1 MEGTSTVEGVSP
13 SEGAAVVQ
21 PTLAADLKELTR
33 ARLNLMVVLTCAIGF
48 VLAVQGPFPV
58 LLFLHAVVGT
68 ALIAAGSSVLNQVL
82 ERDVDALMKRTADRP
97 IPSGRMSPDRALAIG
112 VLLSV
117 VGLLQLTFWVNPL
130 TAFLG
135 AVTLVGY
142 LFVYTPMKRRTS
154 LATVVGAI
162 PGAIPPVMGWAAL
175 RGRIDAEAG
184 ALFGILFL
192 WQLPHFLAIAW
203 AYREDYK
210 RGGLPMLPVVDPQGR
225 ATARQ
230 MILYCSVLLPVSLL
244 PTVLG
249 MNGLLYFFCAIP
261 LGFVYLAY
269 SLVFQRLRTDR
280 AAIRLMLASVVYLP
294 ALLTAMML
302 DRVFS

>member
-1 MEGTSTVEGVSP
+1 MEGTSTVEGVSR
-13 SEGAAVVQ
+13 SERAVVSQ
-21 PTLAADLKELTR
+21 PTLSADLKELTR
-33 ARLNLMVVLTCAIGF
+33 ARLNLMVVLTSAIGF

-58 LLFLHAVVGT
+58 WLFLHAVVGT
-68 ALIAAGSSVLNQVL
+68 ALVAAGSSALNQVL
-82 ERDVDALMKRTADRP
+82 ERDTDALMKRTANRP
-97 IPSGRMSPDRALAIG
+97 IPSGRMSPDQGLAIG

-117 VGLLQLTFWVNPL
+117 VGLAQLTFWVNPL
-130 TAFLG
+130 TALLG
-135 AVTLVGY
+135 AVTLAGY
-142 LFVYTPMKRRTS
+142 LFLYTPMKRWTS
-154 LATVVGAI
+154 LATVVGAV
-162 PGAIPPVMGWAAL
+162 PGAIPPVMGWTAL
-175 RGRIDAEAG
+175 RGRIDAEAW

-203 AYREDYK
+203 VYRADYE
-210 RGGLPMLPVVDPQGR
+210 RGGLPMLPVVDPKGH

-249 MNGLLYFFCAIP
+249 MNGLLYFAFAVL

-269 SLVFQRLRTDR
+269 SFVFLREKSNR
-280 AAIRLMLASVVYLP
+280 AAMRLMLASVVYLP

-302 DRVFS
+302 DRLLS

>member
-1 MEGTSTVEGVSP
+1 MEGTSTVEGVSR
-13 SEGAAVVQ
+13 SQRAVRQ

-33 ARLNLMVVLTCAIGF
+33 ARLNLMVVLTAAIGF

-58 LLFLHAVVGT
+58 LLFLHAVIGT
-68 ALIAAGSSVLNQVL
+68 ALVAAGSSALNQVL
-82 ERDVDALMKRTADRP
+82 EREIDARMERTAHRP
-97 IPSGRMSPDRALAIG
+97 IPSGRMSPDTALAIG

-117 VGLLQLTFWVNPL
+117 AGLVQLTFWVNPL
-130 TAFLG
+130 TALLG
-135 AVTLVGY
+135 ALTLAGY
-142 LFVYTPMKRRTS
+142 LFLYTPMKRWTS
-154 LATVVGAI
+154 LATVVGAV
-162 PGAIPPVMGWAAL
+162 PGAIPPVMGWTAL
-175 RGRIDAEAG
+175 RGRIDVEAW

-203 AYREDYK
+203 VYREDYE
-210 RGGLPMLPVVDPQGR
+210 RGGLPMLPVIDPRGH

-249 MNGLLYFFCAIP
+249 MNGLLYFSSAIL
-261 LGFVYLAY
+261 LGLIYLAY
-269 SLVFQRLRTDR
+269 SYVFLHKKTKR
-280 AAIRLMLASVVYLP
+280 AAVKLMLASVIYLP

-302 DRVFS
+302 DRVLG